1 MKTKTVTFL
10 ILFLLLLP
18 CIAFPQS
25 KSAEVIIIDGVINPV
40 VAEFITKAIRRAASE
55 GAECLI
61 IQMDTPGG
69 LDLSMRSI
77 IKEML
82 SSDIPVI
89 VYVSPGGARAASA
102 GAIITLAADIAAM
115 APGTNI
121 GAAHPVSLG

>member
-10 ILFLLLLP
+10 ILFLFLLP

-40 VAEFITKAIRRAASE
+40 VAEFTTKAIRRAASE

-82 SSDIPVI
+82 
-89 VYVSPGGARAASA
+89 
-102 GAIITLAADIAAM
+102 
-115 APGTNI
+115 
-121 GAAHPVSLG
+121 